1 MQTEA
6 CYITGTR
13 ECQVMTSEL
22 PAIGA
27 SEVLMRVVSSS
38 MCNSTYKAF
47 DLGATHKRVPDNLG
61 EVAVMTGHE
70 FAGIVE
76 QVGDHYKDRY
86 YAGQK
91 IVIQP
96 AMGLESGY
104 SPGYSYPYYGGDAT
118 YTIIPEVAIEKGCI
132 MPYDVKYFAEASL
145 AEPMS
150 CIIGA
155 FHASYHTTPFVYEHE
170 MGIRHGGNLA
180 LLGAAGPMGIAA
192 VDYAIHGPFEPALI
206 VVTDID
212 QVRLDRAASLLPPSL
227 LDGTGRRLVYL
238 NTRDSE
244 DAAKEIRAISGNK
257 GFDDVM
263 VYAAGR
269 SLIET
274 ADRLLGTDG
283 CLNFFAGPPDKDFS
297 ALFNFYNVH
306 YESTHIVGTSGLSR
320 SDMEECLAMSAAG
333 QLNPSL
339 MVTHVGGIDAVP
351 STLRNFPSIPGGK
364 KLFYPHVHMPLVAID
379 ELRTHAA
386 GDDRYAALAD
396 ICEAKNNTWNLEAE
410 QYLLTHWT

>member
-1 MQTEA
+1 MKTEA
-6 CYITGTR
+6 CYLTGTR
-13 ECQVMTSEL
+13 ECQVMVKEL
-22 PAIGA
+22 PPIGA

-47 DLGATHKRVPDNLG
+47 TLGAEHKRVPDNLD
-61 EVAVMTGHE
+61 EVPVMTGHE
-70 FAGIVE
+70 FAGIIE
-76 QVGDHYKDRY
+76 EVGDSYKDQY
-86 YAGQK
+86 YVGQR

-132 MPYDVKYFAEASL
+132 MPYDVGYFAGASL

-155 FHASYHTTPFVYEHE
+155 FHANYHTTPFVYEHE
-170 MGIRHGGNLA
+170 MGVRRGGNLA

-192 VDYAIHGPFEPALI
+192 VDYAVHGPFEPALI

-212 QVRLDRAASLLPPSL
+212 QTRLDRAASLFPPSS

-238 NTRDSE
+238 NTKDAD
-244 DAAKEIRAISGNK
+244 DAAKEIRAVSGDK

-263 VYAAGR
+263 VFASSRG
-269 SLIET
+269 LIET

-283 CLNFFAGPPDKDFS
+283 CLNFFAGPPDKGLS
-297 ALFNFYNVH
+297 ALLNFYNVH
-306 YESTHIVGTSGLSR
+306 YESTHVVGTSGLSR

-364 KLFYPHVHMPLVAID
+364 KLFYPHVHMPLVAIAEFRTLAEGD
-379 ELRTHAA
+379 ERF
-386 GDDRYAALAD
+386 AALAD
-396 ICEAKNNTWNLEAE
+396 LCEARNNTWNVEAE

>member
-1 MQTEA
+1 MHTEA

-13 ECQVMTSEL
+13 QCEVMTSEL
-22 PAIGA
+22 PPLGA
-27 SEVLMRVVSSS
+27 SEVLMKVVSSS
-38 MCNSTYKAF
+38 MCYSTHKAF
-47 DLGATHKRVPDNLG
+47 DFGAKHKRVPDNLG

-76 QVGDHYKDRY
+76 QVGDTYKDRY
-86 YAGQK
+86 HPGQK

-104 SPGYSYPYYGGDAT
+104 SPGYSYPHYGGDAT

-132 MPYDVKYFAEASL
+132 LPYDVKYFADASL

-155 FHASYHTTPFVYEHE
+155 FHASYHTTPYVYEHE
-170 MGIRHGGNLA
+170 MGIRRGGNLA
-180 LLGAAGPMGIAA
+180 LLGAAGPMGLAA

-206 VVTDID
+206 VVTDVD
-212 QVRLDRAASLLPPSL
+212 EARLTRAASLLPPSL
-227 LDGTGRRLVYL
+227 LDGTDRRLVYL
-238 NTRDSE
+238 NTKGSK
-244 DAAKEIRAISGNK
+244 DAAKEIRAFSGKK

-263 VYAAGR
+263 VYAASR

-274 ADRLLGTDG
+274 ADLLLGSDG
-283 CLNFFAGPPDKDFS
+283 CLNFFAGPQDKKFS

-306 YESTHIVGTSGLSR
+306 YEGTHLVGTSGGSR

-351 STLRNFPSIPGGK
+351 PTLRDLPRIPGGK
-364 KLFYPHVHMPLVAID
+364 KLFYPQIHMPLVAIEEIRAHVEQD
-379 ELRTHAA
+379 ARFE
-386 GDDRYAALAD
+386 ALAD
-396 ICEAKNNTWNLEAE
+396 ICEANNNTWNLEAE
-410 QYLLTHWT
+410 QYLLAHWT